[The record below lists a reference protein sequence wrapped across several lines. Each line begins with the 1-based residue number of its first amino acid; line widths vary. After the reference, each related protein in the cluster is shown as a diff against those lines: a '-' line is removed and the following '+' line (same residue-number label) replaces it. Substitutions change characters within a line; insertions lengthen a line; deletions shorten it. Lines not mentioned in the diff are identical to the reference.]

1 MKKNDK
7 KISEYSKWFE
17 REEKVLQ
24 KRTLKKI
31 PQSILP
37 VLNLPIINDSSFYD
51 TLSSCFVKYGYKGIN
66 LPLTSLIRNEINSSV
81 WKRFPVYSAH
91 GTSIK
96 ESLKSHK
103 PYVFFLK
110 QDLAF
115 LEIEDPLKQWLINY
129 DCYAGHLSKLNIQE
143 NFQLTQQENIIQICE
158 ELDLKIN
165 KEAWKVL
172 IDKILD
178 DLAEVYATTN
188 RSICIE
194 IPGSKGWSMFP
205 QITSDVLDYL
215 ILKMKTTLP
224 NATLCLDIGHVLT
237 WTKDSTEIKKVN
249 DILKKHSSYF
259 SMLHISS
266 AGAWSKEF
274 HDLYTEVY
282 AEAPLWHITGLD
294 LMLSVCELEMLDLL
308 ASIRHILKD
317 KNIIEVSENRLRSVA
332 IKDYFPQVNTDL
344 IDDKLFFDDL
354 LKQANMIGY
363 V

>member
-1 MKKNDK
+1 MKKSDK
-7 KISEYSKWFE
+7 KMVKYFE
-17 REEKVLQ
+17 WLEGEEKVLQ
-24 KRTLKKI
+24 KRPLRQI
-31 PQSILP
+31 SQSILP
-37 VLNLPIINDSSFYD
+37 VLNLPILNDSSFYD
-51 TLSSCFVKYGYKGIN
+51 TLLHCFMKYGYKGIN
-66 LPLTSLIRNEINSSV
+66 LPLTPLIRNKINSSV
-81 WKRFPVYSAH
+81 WKKFPVYSAH

-115 LEIEDPLKQWLINY
+115 LDIEDPSKQWLINY

-143 NFQLTQQENIIQICE
+143 NFQLTQQENMMQICE
-158 ELDLKIN
+158 ELGLEIN
-165 KEAWKVL
+165 KEAWQVF
-172 IDKILD
+172 IDKIID
-178 DLAEVYATTN
+178 DLAEVYGATS

-205 QITSDVLDYL
+205 QITSEVLDYL
-215 ILKMKTTLP
+215 ILKVITILP

-237 WTKDSTEIKKVN
+237 WTKNSEEIKKVN
-249 DILKKHSSYF
+249 DILKKYSSYF

-274 HDLYTEVY
+274 HELYKESY
-282 AEAPLWHITGLD
+282 GDAPLWRITGLD
-294 LMLSVCELEMLDLL
+294 LMLSVCEPEMLELL
-308 ASIRHILKD
+308 ASVRNILKG
-317 KNIIEVSENRLRSVA
+317 KTIIEVSENRLRSIA

-344 IDDKLFFDDL
+344 IDDKLFFEDL
-354 LKQANMIGY
+354 FKQANIIGY